1 MKRRALKESTV
12 SVSRVI
18 NGNNNDS
25 EMHPVK
31 VPLGRDGV
39 WEMCGGG
46 NLCRSQ
52 NDLVHWVLVADIT
65 HDILT
70 TYALGSP
77 DPDIPLYVVQDKF
90 WKTIE
95 KL

>member
-1 MKRRALKESTV
+1 
-12 SVSRVI
+12 
-18 NGNNNDS
+18 
-25 EMHPVK
+25 MHPVK
-31 VPLGRDGV
+31 VPPCHWAGTVCGRCV
-39 WEMCGGG
+39 GGEIFVVHK
-46 NLCRSQ
+46 

>member
-1 MKRRALKESTV
+1 M
-12 SVSRVI
+12 
-18 NGNNNDS
+18 
-25 EMHPVK
+25 
-31 VPLGRDGV
+31 
-39 WEMCGGG
+39 GGEIFVVHK
-46 NLCRSQ
+46 